1 MNEPEITS
9 PPMTAANAVRPGSDP
24 GIFPPTRWSL
34 IHRMQCGDDTT
45 RRESLEWLCTAYW
58 KPVYGWLRT
67 RGAAPADAEDTT
79 QEFFARLIAGDWLAE
94 VQADKG
100 RLRAF
105 ILVLLKHHAAN
116 EHDHRRALKRGGA
129 ISFVPFDPAE
139 AEAAWASQPSGGVS
153 PDVVFDRQWA
163 IQLLERVMRG
173 LRASYE
179 KAGKAALF
187 DELRDYLSGGSVEE
201 SYGASAARLGMKE
214 SAVKVAAFRLRERY
228 RERLRTEVR
237 DTLDSPDAVDE
248 EIRWLFQVFQ

>member
-1 MNEPEITS
+1 MNEPEINS
-9 PPMTAANAVRPGSDP
+9 PSLTDANAVRPGADQ

-34 IHRMQCGDDTT
+34 IHRMQCGEHTT
-45 RRESLEWLCTAYW
+45 RQESLETLCAAYW
-58 KPVYGWLRT
+58 KPVYAWLRT
-67 RGAAPADAEDTT
+67 RGATPADAEDTT
-79 QEFFARLIAGDWLAE
+79 QEFFSRLIAGDWLAE
-94 VQADKG
+94 VHEDKG

-105 ILVLLKHHAAN
+105 LLLLLKRHAAR

-139 AEAAWASQPSGGVS
+139 AEAAWASQPADGAS

-163 IQLLERVMRG
+163 MQLLDRVMHG
-173 LRASYE
+173 LRDSYE

-228 RERLRTEVR
+228 RERLRTEVL